1 MFTGLALFALL
12 AFDRSVFWIYALI
25 LIVSLVY
32 AGYLYRG
39 FAHPRTFDQMVENS
53 GRRALLWSYPEIIE
67 EGCLKGL
74 LSCVGM
80 CVLLMLVKLV
90 NPHAYPKTGVVLSV
104 VSTIPV
110 YTDLLFASLRRLV
123 LRAT

>member
-12 AFDRSVFWIYALI
+12 AFDQSVFWIYVLI
-25 LIVSLVY
+25 LLTSLVY

-39 FAHPRTFDQMVENS
+39 FAHPQTFDQLVENS
-53 GRRALLWSYPEIIE
+53 ARRAVHQSYTEIIE

-80 CVLLMLVKLV
+80 CMLLILVKLV
-90 NPHAYPKTGVVLSV
+90 NPHAYPKPGVVLSV